1 MVKIDSIDYN
11 PFRIVGPNFRKV
23 HHVYI
28 KPKLMERLKGFPLIS
43 TIILVLMILACICA
57 PLIANHDPRG
67 FYIDAVSLKPGAEYR
82 FGTDSLG
89 RDIFSILFY
98 GGRVSLIIGLMGAA
112 IMAVIGVIY
121 GSISGT
127 ASARVDEIM
136 MRATEMFGSIPS
148 ILLIMIITALAP
160 ASNVFSM
167 SFVIGITGWF
177 SLARIVRTEVRQIRN
192 TEYVL
197 YARCTGDGFLGVLR
211 KHLIPNFISAIMF
224 VVISGVSMAITTES
238 TLSFLGLGLPTD
250 IPSWGSMLSLA
261 NKALITN
268 TWWVVVIP
276 GIFLI
281 VTLVCI
287 TNIGNYVRA
296 QNNKKAKIF

>member
-1 MVKIDSIDYN
+1 MVEVTNMDDD
-11 PFRIVGPNFRKV
+11 PFRIVGRDYKKNQ
-23 HHVYI
+23 HVDI
-28 KPKLMERLKGFPLIS
+28 KPKLRERLKGFPMVS
-43 TIILVLMILACICA
+43 SIILVLMILACICA
-57 PLIANHDPRG
+57 PLIANHDPKG
-67 FYIDAVSLKPGAEYR
+67 FYIDAVSLKPGGEYR

-98 GGRVSLIIGLMGAA
+98 GGRVSLVIGALGAA
-112 IMAVIGVIY
+112 IMAAIGITY
-121 GSISGT
+121 GSLSGT
-127 ASARVDEIM
+127 ASTRIDEIM

-177 SLARIVRTEVRQIRN
+177 GLARIVRTEVRQIRN

-197 YARCTGDGFLGVLR
+197 YARCTGDGFFGVLR

-287 TNIGNYVRA
+287 TNIGNYFRA
-296 QNNKKAKIF
+296 KNNKKAKIF